1 MARKIPVR
9 KPNTDDEQRFSLRE
23 LLSTLSGPIMF
34 FLVVVAVIFVM
45 SVFFRVS
52 DIQVRGNTHYSDE
65 EIIRAIKTELEDLSF
80 KYEHPEAH
88 AAIAEQIITSEAKR
102 NEIFD
107 RFAALSRV
115 FAKLPYIDEVSV
127 ERSLPNKVIITVS
140 ESQALAYIVLGE
152 EKWTIDHSCKVLG
165 KANDDELQGLI
176 PIDGI
181 SPGTLMIG
189 EPLETA
195 DGDETIVA
203 YIAEVLYQLE
213 ERGLYRQVGRV
224 DFSNPRRVTF
234 TYADKYTVVLGD
246 SSNVEY
252 KFGMLVSAMSQLLD
266 GDVGIINVSDGNT
279 AHFSPN

>member
-1 MARKIPVR
+1 MARKNPLR
-9 KPNTDDEQRFSLRE
+9 KVKDDEAHFSLRE
-23 LLSTLSGPIMF
+23 LLTSLSGPIMF

-52 DIQVRGNTHYSDE
+52 DIQVRGNSHYTDE
-65 EIIRAIKTELEDLSF
+65 EIIRAIDIEEGDNLF
-80 KYEHPEAH
+80 F
-88 AAIAEQIITSEAKR
+88 
-102 NEIFD
+102 FD

-115 FAKLPYIDEVSV
+115 FAKLPYVDEVSV

-165 KANDDELQGLI
+165 KANDDELVGLI

-189 EPLETA
+189 EALETS
-195 DGDETIVA
+195 DKDEEIVS

-234 TYADKYTVVLGD
+234 TYAGKYTVVLGD
-246 SSNVEY
+246 SSNLEY

-279 AHFSPN
+279 AHFSPT

>member
-1 MARKIPVR
+1 MAQKIPHR
-9 KPNTDDEQRFSLRE
+9 KLKTEEEERFSLRE
-23 LLSTLSGPIMF
+23 LVSSLSGPIMF

-52 DIQVRGNTHYSDE
+52 DIQVRGNSHYTDE
-65 EIIRAIKTELEDLSF
+65 EIIRAIDIEEGDNLF
-80 KYEHPEAH
+80 F
-88 AAIAEQIITSEAKR
+88 
-102 NEIFD
+102 FD

-127 ERSLPNKVIITVS
+127 ERSLPNRVIITVT

-152 EKWTIDHSCKVLG
+152 EKWSSAHSCKVLG

-189 EPLETA
+189 EPLQTS
-195 DGDETIVA
+195 DGSEEIVDF
-203 YIAEVLYQLE
+203 IAEVLYQLE

-224 DFSNPRRVTF
+224 DFSNPRRVSF
-234 TYADKYTVVLGD
+234 TYGDKYTVVLGD
-246 SSNVEY
+246 SANIEY
-252 KFGMLVSAMSQLLD
+252 KFGMLVSAMSQLLE

-279 AHFSPN
+279 ARFSPY

>member
-1 MARKIPVR
+1 MAQMIPARKP
-9 KPNTDDEQRFSLRE
+9 KNDGEQRFSLRE
-23 LLSTLSGPIMF
+23 LLSSLSGPIMF

-52 DIQVRGNTHYSDE
+52 DIQVRGNSHYSDE
-65 EIIRAIKTELEDLSF
+65 EIIRAIDIEEGDNLF
-80 KYEHPEAH
+80 F
-88 AAIAEQIITSEAKR
+88 
-102 NEIFD
+102 FD

-127 ERSLPNKVIITVS
+127 ERSLPNKVIITVT

-189 EPLETA
+189 EPLQTT
-195 DGDETIVA
+195 DGDEEIVA

-213 ERGLYRQVGRV
+213 ERGMYKQVGRV